1 MKTLIMLPG
10 MMCDERLFSPQ
21 IAHLERRYDVR
32 VMPIHGFQ
40 TMKELASDVLQNTP
54 SEFALLGL
62 SMGGIVAMEIVN
74 QAPERVTHLAL
85 LDTNSQAELDRVKQ
99 RRGPQIDRV
108 QKGELASIMRDE
120 MKPNYLVDSAEK
132 PMILDLCM
140 EMAEDLGEEAFV
152 NQSIALRDRPDYQE
166 TLANFDAPS
175 LVLCGREDL
184 LCPPERH
191 ELMHS
196 LIKGSTLKIIDHA
209 GHLPTLEQPKIVN
222 QAIDDWL
229 KTNRE

>member
-10 MMCDERLFSPQ
+10 MMCDERLFAPQ
-21 IAHLERRYDVR
+21 VGHLNGRYDVR
-32 VMPIHGFQ
+32 VPPIHAFQ
-40 TMKELASDVLQNTP
+40 TMEELAYDVLQNAPT
-54 SEFALLGL
+54 EFALLGL
-62 SMGGIVAMEIVN
+62 SMGGIVAMEIVK

-85 LDTNSQAELDRVKQ
+85 LDTNPRAELDGVKQ

-191 ELMHS
+191 KLMHS

-209 GHLPTLEQPKIVN
+209 GHLPTLEQSKIVN
-222 QAIDDWL
+222 HAIDNWL
-229 KTNRE
+229 KD